1 LHIAAQLLKRF
12 INFIDTIYFY
22 ILSVNLNK
30 DFVLTSKTDK
40 FLQFLSEADSRNGK
54 AEEDRRL
61 ISFAFVH
68 PYKNFAYMVN
78 NLQATKKTFFF
89 WQKPDENYTILG
101 IDNLYSVQSY
111 DKKRTEVSKNEIEKW
126 VNNHFNNFDE
136 YKLKSAPLFM
146 GGMKF
151 SPEGNSPNTIWTD
164 YADSDW
170 FIPKIILLK
179 LNQQVYVIHNFI
191 KENQTNKELLDTL
204 LEHENIIDN
213 LGRDTTESTHETI
226 EESSLNNKEEK
237 EEWIAK
243 VDSALKQ
250 IAEGAYKKV
259 VLSRRIKLKLS
270 GEPNLYDKLKNLANN
285 YPRCYIFAY
294 AKNESIFFGA
304 SPEKLA
310 KISDGWVEA
319 DALAGSTP
327 RGKDRAEDEKL
338 AGELLRS
345 SKNLNEQNAVVEFI
359 TNSFSSFTEQ
369 IFFDEKPK
377 IRKLSNIQHLWT
389 PIKAKLKPG
398 NTIFSIL
405 KEIHPTPAI
414 CGVPWTSALDFIRA
428 TEGYNRGLYAGIIG
442 WFNFEQQGEFAVS
455 IRSAL
460 LKNTELYAFA
470 GCGIVEGSDPEQEFE
485 ETELKLKPI
494 LSLFDN
500 EKIY

>member
-1 LHIAAQLLKRF
+1 MLKRF

-40 FLQFLSEADSRNGK
+40 FLQFLNEADSRNGK

-170 FIPKIILLK
+170 FIPRILLLK
-179 LNQQVYVIHNFI
+179 LNQQVFVIHNFI
-191 KENQTNKELLDTL
+191 KENQSNTELVDILS
-204 LEHENIIDN
+204 EHEKILDE
-213 LGRDTTESTHETI
+213 LERDLTESLQETI

-327 RGKDRAEDEKL
+327 RGKNKDEDEKL
-338 AGELLRS
+338 AIELLQS
-345 SKNLNEQNAVVEFI
+345 KKNLNEQNAVVEFI

>member
-1 LHIAAQLLKRF
+1 
-12 INFIDTIYFY
+12 
-22 ILSVNLNK
+22 
-30 DFVLTSKTDK
+30 
-40 FLQFLSEADSRNGK
+40 
-54 AEEDRRL
+54 
-61 ISFAFVH
+61 
-68 PYKNFAYMVN
+68 
-78 NLQATKKTFFF
+78 
-89 WQKPDENYTILG
+89 
-101 IDNLYSVQSY
+101 
-111 DKKRTEVSKNEIEKW
+111 
-126 VNNHFNNFDE
+126 
-136 YKLKSAPLFM
+136 
-146 GGMKF
+146 
-151 SPEGNSPNTIWTD
+151 
-164 YADSDW
+164 
-170 FIPKIILLK
+170 
-179 LNQQVYVIHNFI
+179 
-191 KENQTNKELLDTL
+191 
-204 LEHENIIDN
+204 
-213 LGRDTTESTHETI
+213 
-226 EESSLNNKEEK
+226 
-237 EEWIAK
+237 
-243 VDSALKQ
+243 
-250 IAEGAYKKV
+250 
-259 VLSRRIKLKLS
+259 
-270 GEPNLYDKLKNLANN
+270 LYDKLKNLANN

>member
-1 LHIAAQLLKRF
+1 M
-12 INFIDTIYFY
+12 
-22 ILSVNLNK
+22 
-30 DFVLTSKTDK
+30 TSKTDK

>member
-1 LHIAAQLLKRF
+1 M
-12 INFIDTIYFY
+12 
-22 ILSVNLNK
+22 
-30 DFVLTSKTDK
+30 TSKTDK
-40 FLQFLSEADSRNGK
+40 FLQFLDEADSRNGK
-54 AEEDRRL
+54 AVEGKRL

-68 PYKNFAYMVN
+68 PYKNFSSIVN
-78 NLQATKKTFFF
+78 NLQAKKKVFFF
-89 WQKPDENYTILG
+89 WQKPDEDYTILG

-111 DKKRTEVSKNEIEKW
+111 DKNRTEVSKSEIEKW
-126 VNNHFNNFDE
+126 ANNYINNFDD
-136 YKLKSAPLFM
+136 YKLKSTPLFM

-191 KENQTNKELLDTL
+191 KENQSNKELLNTL
-204 LEHENIIDN
+204 FEHENIIDN
-213 LGRDTTESTHETI
+213 LERDITESANETI
-226 EESSLNNKEEK
+226 EESSLNNAKEK
-237 EEWIAK
+237 EEWISK
-243 VDSALKQ
+243 VNSALQQ
-250 IAEGAYKKV
+250 IASGAYKKV

-270 GEPNLYDKLKNLANN
+270 SEPSLYEKLKKLANN

-327 RGKDRAEDEKL
+327 RGKNKDEDEKL
-338 AGELLRS
+338 AMELLLS
-345 SKNLNEQNAVVEFI
+345 KKNLNEQNAVVEFI
-359 TNSFSSFTEQ
+359 TNSFSSFTEK
-369 IFFDEKPK
+369 IIFDEKPV

-414 CGVPWTSALDFIRA
+414 CGVPWTNALNFIRA

-460 LKNTELYAFA
+460 LKKNDLYAFA

-500 EKIY
+500 EKVY

>member
-1 LHIAAQLLKRF
+1 
-12 INFIDTIYFY
+12 
-22 ILSVNLNK
+22 
-30 DFVLTSKTDK
+30 LTSKTDK